1 LPPLLFPEREG
12 GKATGSAGIMKPPEN
27 IKDFLFEKTTT
38 LFALCVLALTLLLFG
53 LLVRESLPAI
63 RKIGASFVTNTTWDP
78 VLEKFGALPF
88 LYGTVVSS
96 FLAILIALPLGVG
109 TAIFINEFAP
119 AWLKTPVS
127 LLAELLA
134 AIPSVIYGLW
144 GIFVLVPFLRDYCMK
159 PVSSVLGW
167 IPLFQGPVYGPSML
181 AAGVLLSI
189 MIVPFIL
196 SVSREVLATVPQ
208 VQKEAVLSLG
218 GTHWEMIRIVIGQHC
233 IPGIFGATILALGR
247 ALGETM
253 AVTMVIGNRPD
264 IILSLFQPGY
274 SMAAVIANE
283 FTEATSDLY
292 LSALVEIGL
301 VLFLLSIV
309 VNFAAKMILSRFTP
323 RASRRGAG

>member
-1 LPPLLFPEREG
+1 M
-12 GKATGSAGIMKPPEN
+12 KARAN
-27 IKDFLFEKTTT
+27 IKDFLFEKTTA
-38 LFALCVLALTLLLFG
+38 LFALCVLTLTLLLFA

-63 RKIGASFVTNTTWDP
+63 RKIGASFATNTTWDP
-78 VLEKFGALPF
+78 VLEEFGALPF

-109 TAIFINEFAP
+109 AAIFINEFAP
-119 AWLKTPVS
+119 EWLKTPIS
-127 LLAELLA
+127 FLAELLA

-144 GIFVLVPFLRDYCMK
+144 GIFVLVPILRDYFMK
-159 PVSSVLGW
+159 PVSRALGW

-189 MIVPFIL
+189 MILPFIL
-196 SVSREVLATVPQ
+196 SVSREVLATVPR

-233 IPGIFGATILALGR
+233 IPGIFGATILGLGR

-264 IILSLFQPGY
+264 IVLSLFQPGY

-283 FTEATSDLY
+283 FTEATGDLY

-301 VLFLLSIV
+301 VLFLLTIV
-309 VNFAAKMILSRFTP
+309 VNFAAKLILNRFTP
-323 RASRRGAG
+323 AASKRTGR